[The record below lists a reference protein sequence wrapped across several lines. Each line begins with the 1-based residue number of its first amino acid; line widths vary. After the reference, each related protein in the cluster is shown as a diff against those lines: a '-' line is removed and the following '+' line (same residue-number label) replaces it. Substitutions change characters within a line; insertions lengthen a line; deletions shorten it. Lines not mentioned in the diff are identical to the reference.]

1 MENVKTMA
9 EEMIEEIQDFYKKFK
24 PLFDKGLPTFW
35 YTNDNLFDK
44 EDYDNLLAQ
53 QRVNHDKF
61 QELEGTLKGEDILN
75 KLEDDFDI
83 LSQLKYVRISLPPI
97 SFSNYVE
104 LEVLAQEMQAYNIPS
119 KAQWMEIDKFSKL
132 KLTQG

>member
-1 MENVKTMA
+1 MEK
-9 EEMIEEIQDFYKKFK
+9 EMKEDIQGFYKKFK

-35 YTNDNLFDK
+35 YNNDNLFNK